1 MADLQMWLTF
11 AIIVMAI
18 VSFSFDRI
26 PVELTAAAGLVA
38 LIIVFVIGPDVLS
51 APSPLGLNDLL
62 MGFAN
67 PALLAVMSLII
78 VGQGLFVTG
87 ALDRASQK
95 LARSARFHVWTMI
108 ALVVTGAAVLSAF
121 LNNTPVVVML
131 IPVMAGLARIR
142 RIATGRVLM
151 TMNYATMLGGSVT
164 LIGSSTNL
172 LVAQVAAE
180 RSDLQLTMFDIT
192 VPGLVL
198 AAGGLIYVLIA
209 VPRLVGANDTPAEP
223 GESGKQFIAEIVL
236 DADHPLVGTTSRAGL
251 FPGLKHVTVRL
262 LERAGTAHLPPFED
276 IAFAPG
282 DRIVFGGMRAEL
294 AELGILVPLQSP
306 RSDRSESAAPG
317 PIAPGLSVAPGLSI
331 AEAMVTPGSRIAGRS
346 PGDIGIDADLGIHV
360 AAIERRSRM
369 SRQTF
374 ADKRLEPGDILLVC
388 GDDRAFDRLRGN
400 RNLIVL
406 ERSVASLPARRD
418 AHRAIV
424 IFAAMVVCAATGLV
438 SIPAAAL
445 TAAVA
450 MIAFGCLNVRQA
462 RRAFD
467 GRIFMLVGMA
477 IAAAAAM
484 EKTGGATFL
493 ADILVGL
500 TRDGG
505 PALVLSALFALVAIL
520 TNLLSNNATAVLFT
534 PVAISAATS
543 LGVSVEPF
551 VVAVIFAANAS
562 FATPVGYQ
570 TNLLVMG
577 PGGLR
582 FRDYLVA
589 GGPLV
594 VVVWALF
601 SLFAPWYYGL

>member
-11 AIIVMAI
+11 AIIAMAI
-18 VSFSFDRI
+18 AAFSIDRI

-38 LIIVFVIGPDVLS
+38 LIAVFVIGPGIVG
-51 APSPLGLNDLL
+51 APSPLGLEDLL

-67 PALLAVMSLII
+67 PALLAVLSLII
-78 VGQGLFVTG
+78 VGQALFQTG

-108 ALVVTGAAVLSAF
+108 ALVVVAAAAMSAF

-131 IPVMAGLARIR
+131 IPVLAGLARIR
-142 RIATGRVLM
+142 RIPTGRVLM
-151 TMNYATMLGGSVT
+151 TMNYATILGGSTT

-180 RSDLQLTMFDIT
+180 STGLRLGLFDIT
-192 VPGLVL
+192 VPGLVVA
-198 AAGGLIYVLIA
+198 AAGLVYVLLV
-209 VPRLVGANDTPAEP
+209 VPRLVGADPEP
-223 GESGKQFIAEIVL
+223 EETGESGKQFIAELVL
-236 DADHPLVGTTSRAGL
+236 GAGHPLVGKAARAGM
-251 FPGLKHVTVRL
+251 FPDLKHVTVRL
-262 LERAGTAHLPPFED
+262 LERNGKVHIPPYDD
-276 IAFAPG
+276 IAFRAG
-282 DRIVFGGMRAEL
+282 DRIVFGGMRGEL
-294 AELGILVPLQSP
+294 ADLGILAPPRQPGTGRGEPL
-306 RSDRSESAAPG
+306 APA
-317 PIAPGLSVAPGLSI
+317 ISI
-331 AEAMVTPGSRIAGRS
+331 AEAMIPPGSRVIGRS
-346 PGDIGIDADLGIHV
+346 PGDIGIDTELGIHV
-360 AAIERRSRM
+360 AAIERRGRM
-369 SRQTF
+369 RRQTF
-374 ADKRLEPGDILLVC
+374 ADKRLEAGDVLLVA
-388 GDDRAFDRLRGN
+388 GDDRAFERLRGS

-418 AHRAIV
+418 AHRALA
-424 IFAAMVVCAATGLV
+424 IFAVMVIAAASGLV
-438 SIPAAAL
+438 AIPAAAL

-450 MIAFGCLNVRQA
+450 MIGFGCLNVRQA

-477 IAAAAAM
+477 IAAAAAL
-484 EKTGGATFL
+484 ERTGGAAAL
-493 ADILVGL
+493 ADILVRL
-500 TRDGG
+500 TSSAG
-505 PALVLSALFALVAIL
+505 PVVLLSALFALVAVL
-520 TNLLSNNATAVLFT
+520 TNVLSNNATAVLFT
-534 PVAISAATS
+534 PIAISAARAV
-543 LGVSVEPF
+543 GAPVEPF

-589 GGPLV
+589 GSPLV
-594 VVVWALF
+594 IVVWLVF

>member
-1 MADLQMWLTF
+1 MADMQMWLTF
-11 AIIVMAI
+11 AIIAMAI
-18 VSFSFDRI
+18 VSFSLERV

-38 LIIVFVIGPDVLS
+38 LIAVFVIVPDLLG
-51 APSPLGLNDLL
+51 AASPLALQDLL

-67 PALLAVMSLII
+67 PALLAVISLIV
-78 VGQGLFVTG
+78 VGQGLYQTG

-108 ALVVTGAAVLSAF
+108 ALVVTAAAALSAF

-131 IPVMAGLARIR
+131 IPVLAGLARIR

-151 TMNYATMLGGSVT
+151 TMNYATILGGSTT

-180 RSDLQLTMFDIT
+180 NTGLRLGLFDIS

-198 AAGGLIYVLIA
+198 ATGGLAYVLLV
-209 VPRLVGANDTPAEP
+209 VPRLVGANPVQTENA
-223 GESGKQFIAEIVL
+223 ESGKQFIVEIML
-236 DADHPLVGTTSRAGL
+236 DADHPLIGTRARAGL
-251 FPGLKHVTVRL
+251 FPDLNHVTVRL
-262 LERAGTAHLPPFED
+262 LERDGEPHLPPFED
-276 IAFAPG
+276 IAFQPG
-282 DRIVFGGMRAEL
+282 DRVVLAGTRGEL
-294 AELGILVPLQSP
+294 ADLGVLMPPSLPARRADPLAQT
-306 RSDRSESAAPG
+306 
-317 PIAPGLSVAPGLSI
+317 ISI
-331 AEAMVTPGSRIAGRS
+331 AEAMIPPGSRVVGRS
-346 PGDIGIDADLGIHV
+346 PGDIGIDSDLGIHV

-369 SRQTF
+369 RRQTF
-374 ADKRLEPGDILLVC
+374 ADKRLQAGDVLLVS
-388 GDDRAFDRLRGN
+388 GDDRAFERLRGS

-418 AHRAIV
+418 AHRAIL
-424 IFAAMVVCAATGLV
+424 IFAAMVLCAATGLV
-438 SIPAAAL
+438 SIPAAAV

-450 MIAFGCLNVRQA
+450 MILFGCLNVRQA

-484 EKTGGATFL
+484 ERTGGATVL
-493 ADILVGL
+493 ADLLVGV
-500 TRDGG
+500 TRHGG
-505 PALVLSALFALVAIL
+505 PVVLLSALFALIAVL
-520 TNLLSNNATAVLFT
+520 TNVLSNNATAVLFT
-534 PVAISAATS
+534 PIAISAARA
-543 LGVSVEPF
+543 VDAPVEPF

-594 VVVWALF
+594 VVVWLLF